1 MLVMGL
7 SGLGVPAR
15 CAALL
20 VAVSLLAP
28 RFAIAESS
36 FWDRV
41 KDPKLAEQEQLQWA
55 AERSRA
61 SESELI
67 VDAALDRLLARRTA
81 ILIELAGGGEH
92 SPLELRFLY
101 GESLVRAALGG
112 EEQGKQ
118 LLLAALREAP
128 DSPLKAK
135 AWAAVAKASMM
146 QGAFGAGERAYCAA
160 LAEQWQPEMRALLL
174 LHRGNSRMQLRDIV
188 GGIADYQHALAL
200 TGDPQVMALAHW
212 GLGVGYDR
220 DDNFPLARREIEQA
234 ISINVGTPAEP
245 RWAIDSSEVE
255 LFPAHEEH
263 YYRALGL
270 TVQALAQADPVL
282 AGASCKRATAQW
294 DGYLLAGQAADD
306 PWLKQ
311 ARRNR
316 ARCAQSAFAPK

>member
-1 MLVMGL
+1 MIHVRQLWPR
-7 SGLGVPAR
+7 SWS
-15 CAALL
+15 ALL
-20 VAVSLLAP
+20 VAVGLLAP
-28 RFAIAESS
+28 RFAAAEPS

-41 KDPKLAEQEQLQWA
+41 KNPKLVEQEQLQWA

-61 SESELI
+61 SESELV

-101 GESLVRAALGG
+101 GEALVRAALGG

-118 LLLAALREAP
+118 LLLAALQEAP
-128 DSPLKAK
+128 DTPLKAK
-135 AWAAVAKASMM
+135 AWAAVATASMM
-146 QGAFGAGERAYCAA
+146 QGDFAGGERAYGIA
-160 LAEQWQPEMRALLL
+160 LAEQWQPELRALLL
-174 LHRGNSRMQLRDIV
+174 LRRADSRMQLRDLTNALV
-188 GGIADYQHALAL
+188 DYQHALAL
-200 TGDPQVMALAHW
+200 TSDPQITALAHW

-234 ISINVGTPAEP
+234 IAINLGTPAEP

-255 LFPAHEEH
+255 LFPDHEEH

-270 TVQALAQADPVL
+270 TVQALGQADPVL
-282 AGASCKRATAQW
+282 AGATCKRATAHW
-294 DGYLLAGQAADD
+294 DGYLLAGQASDD
-306 PWLKQ
+306 PWMKQ

-316 ARCAQSAFAPK
+316 ARCAPSLFSPK